1 VYTSA
6 KTGQRLPKVLEAVAA
21 AGKQHRSASATIP
34 SVVCGPNIVW
44 YPCNGR
50 LQQPPTAFKAVRPGE
65 QRGFGIHRRR
75 VITATLNMVVREAV
89 GWRSPPS
96 LRGDPRKGRI
106 YYATQA
112 ATRPPTY
119 VFFVNEAKL
128 FSEDYRC
135 MVPADAP
142 AQQLLAA

>member
-1 VYTSA
+1 
-6 KTGQRLPKVLEAVAA
+6 
-21 AGKQHRSASATIP
+21 
-34 SVVCGPNIVW
+34 
-44 YPCNGR
+44 
-50 LQQPPTAFKAVRPGE
+50 
-65 QRGFGIHRRR
+65 

-96 LRGDPRKGRI
+96 ARGDPRKGRI

-128 FSEDYRC
+128 FGDDYKCGACWTR
-135 MVPADAP
+135 AAP
-142 AQQLLAA
+142 CGTLAAGLLHASTRRWHRIAWMW

>member
-1 VYTSA
+1 
-6 KTGQRLPKVLEAVAA
+6 
-21 AGKQHRSASATIP
+21 
-34 SVVCGPNIVW
+34 
-44 YPCNGR
+44 
-50 LQQPPTAFKAVRPGE
+50 
-65 QRGFGIHRRR
+65 

-96 LRGDPRKGRI
+96 ARGDPRKGRI

-128 FSEDYRC
+128 FGDDYKC
-135 MVPADAP
+135 GACCTTGCSVWDT
-142 AQQLLAA
+142 LAAGLLHASSRR